1 MRNILRGAPCLQLN
15 NGREEDGTS
24 KIFLNIAS
32 KNGRPEL
39 VSFLQYMK
47 YTTLENE
54 DVTEKD
60 DRILNLDKIVREVKQ
75 SEEWEA
81 VKMNIFE
88 IGMERGIEQGSLKTM
103 VKNVELSIRNFH
115 VSLEEACEGLGIS
128 VKEYEKAKQRI
139 LQWEE
144 RENGE

>member
-1 MRNILRGAPCLQLN
+1 
-15 NGREEDGTS
+15 
-24 KIFLNIAS
+24 
-32 KNGRPEL
+32 
-39 VSFLQYMK
+39 
-47 YTTLENE
+47 
-54 DVTEKD
+54 
-60 DRILNLDKIVREVKQ
+60 
-75 SEEWEA
+75 
-81 VKMNIFE
+81 MNIFE